1 MEVNLASQAHNVP
14 QVGFPQSE
22 PVITERH
29 VKSNPIGAIL
39 LFIKLKILILKIK
52 FSADNIA
59 IDE

>member
-52 FSADNIA
+52 F
-59 IDE
+59 